1 MSLHVVDDSVEVDAK
16 HLKRMKAVT
25 RVLDDAV
32 EVPILGFRVGLDP
45 LLGLLPGA
53 GDVVSATFSGWMVVT
68 AARMGATP
76 TTLLRMLA
84 NLGLDLLSG
93 AIPFLGDIFDIA
105 FKANRR
111 NLRIVEEQVL
121 DPDGTRVRS
130 KALVLG
136 TLAAVVGVILTLL
149 AVIAWVGTVVWGW
162 VV

>member
-1 MSLHVVDDSVEVDAK
+1 MPPDDAPDPVELDAK
-16 HLKRMKAVT
+16 RLKRMQAVA

-32 EVPILGFRVGLDP
+32 EVPLLGFRVGLDP
-45 LLGLLPGA
+45 LLGLLPGV
-53 GDVVSATFSGWMVVT
+53 GDAVGATFSGWIVVT

-76 TTLLRMLA
+76 ATLLRMLG

-93 AIPFLGDIFDIA
+93 AIPFLGDIFDMA

-111 NLRIVEEQVL
+111 NLRIMEEQVL

-136 TLAAVVGVILTLL
+136 TFAAVVGVILVLL